1 MIGGVSRPAPRL
13 GVFGIQVVGRAMAQ
27 AGPSA
32 VHVLAAL
39 YADSPNRP
47 LLAPGREA
55 DVVAWGVASEQHFLA
70 AGVDFYPDEIEP
82 AMQALLAAPQEVAQ
96 DGPGGRA

>member
-1 MIGGVSRPAPRL
+1 MS
-13 GVFGIQVVGRAMAQ
+13 Q

-39 YADSPNRP
+39 YADAPNRP

-55 DVVAWGVASEQHFLA
+55 DVVAWGVASEEYFLGR
-70 AGVDFYPDEIEP
+70 GVDFFPEEIEP
-82 AMQALLAAPQEVAQ
+82 AMQALLAAPEGAAV